1 MTEEMVNFILENYQS
16 MTRKE
21 IAAHLG
27 VTPEAV
33 KAKISRLRKQGFLN
47 FSKLPEIIYT
57 DEVNSFLLSNYTKY
71 PYNKLTELVNQRFG
85 NKFTFRGITTQVQHL
100 KVELNL
106 PRKPREKKEVI
117 KKERKIP
124 IREKFSEEQNNWIK
138 ENFMKFHHKEL
149 TELFNDKFNTEWKVS
164 QISYHC
170 VVNLNLRAKPEEKE
184 CYKCAVSKPVWTEVI
199 GEKGFIEIKLPNGKW
214 VLKHRYLWEQY
225 HNKKVPDKHYVIF
238 LDGNRENFSKE
249 NLVCLSDF
257 VQGHLSGIPTTCVNL
272 KKCKIAN
279 VMLEQILGG
288 IR

>member
-71 PYNKLTELVNQRFG
+71 PYNKLTELANQRFG

-106 PRKPREKKEVI
+106 PRKPREKKETV
-117 KKERKIP
+117 KKEKKKT
-124 IREKFSEEQNNWIK
+124 IREMFSDESNEWLK
-138 ENFMKFHHKEL
+138 ENHLNYHFKEL
-149 TELFNDKFNTEWKVS
+149 TMLFNQKFGTSWTEG
-164 QISYHC
+164 QIARHC
-170 VVNLNLRAKPEEKE
+170 AHDLDLRAKQEDKK
-184 CYKCAVSKPVWTEVI
+184 CYKPGASRPI
-199 GEKGFIEIKLPNGKW
+199 GSERVDKKGFIEIKTAENKW
-214 VLKHRYLWEQY
+214 VLKHRYLWEKY
-225 HNKKVPDKHYVIF
+225 HNKKIPDNHYVIF
-238 LDGNRENFSKE
+238 MDGDKRNFDKE
-249 NLVCLSDF
+249 NLVCLSDY
-257 VQGHLSGIPTTCVNL
+257 VQGHLASIPTNCVNL
-272 KKCKIAN
+272 KKCKLTNIL
-279 VMLEQILGG
+279 LEQILGG
-288 IR
+288 FK